1 MSSQSENALLPA
13 GLGDLL
19 PPEAGFEADIVE
31 KIVSTFSSFGYDRVK
46 PPLIEFEE
54 SLLSG
59 TGEAAKAQTFRLM
72 DPVSQKML
80 GLRPDMTLQMSRIAS
95 SRLENQARPLRMSYA
110 GQVLRVKGSQL
121 RPERQFGQIGAELIG
136 SDSPQSDAEIILM
149 AVEALTAI
157 GVKNLTVDLGIP
169 TLVPALCEGFDLTT
183 EQVGQLEKALDRKDA
198 AEVAAIGGKAAE
210 VFGVLLS
217 SAGPAEKALKA
228 LEDLPMSGK
237 AAEERQALIEVA
249 RLVQQSNMDVSL
261 TIDTIEGRGYEYHSG
276 VTFTFF
282 ALNVRGELGRGGR
295 YFGGTA
301 KEPSTG
307 ASLFTDSLL
316 RALPAPSKPE
326 RVFVPLVAG
335 IDETRKLREQGHSVV
350 AALEETTDPAAEAK
364 RLGCTSIY
372 IDGQVRRL

>member
-19 PPEAGFEADIVE
+19 PPEAGFEAEIVE
-31 KIVSTFSSFGYDRVK
+31 KIISVFSSFGYDRVK

-59 TGEAAKAQTFRLM
+59 VGEATKSQTFRLM

-80 GLRPDMTLQMSRIAS
+80 GLRPDMTLQMARIAS
-95 SRLENQARPLRMSYA
+95 TRLKNQARPLRMSYA

-136 SDSPQSDAEIILM
+136 SASPLSDAEVILM

-157 GVKNLTVDLGIP
+157 GVTNLTVDIGIP
-169 TLVPALCEGFDLTT
+169 TLVPALCQDFGLSSDVTN
-183 EQVGQLEKALDRKDA
+183 QLENALDRKDA
-198 AEVAAIGGKAAE
+198 AEVAAIGGEAAKT
-210 VFGVLLS
+210 FGALLS
-217 SAGPAEKALKA
+217 SAGPVDTALA
-228 LEDLPMSGK
+228 TLESLSISGK
-237 AAEERQALIEVA
+237 AAQERQALIDVV
-249 RLVQQSNMDVSL
+249 RLVKERNKDISL
-261 TIDTIEGRGYEYHSG
+261 TVDTVERRGYEYHSG

-295 YFGGTA
+295 YLGGEA
-301 KEPSTG
+301 QEPSSG

-316 RALPAPSKPE
+316 RALPAPMKAD
-326 RVFVPLVAG
+326 RVFMPHGEDA
-335 IDETRKLREQGHSVV
+335 EQAKKLRKQGHSVV
-350 AALEETTDPAAEAK
+350 SALGDSDNPTAEAK
-364 RLGCTSIY
+364 RLSCTHIY
-372 IDGQVRRL
+372 TDGQIRRL